1 MDLVIGIKESYKKS
15 IRNYL
20 YIYYIEC
27 KEIFL
32 GVGNGLIEVSFEWMY
47 TFVRNKSSIFWYFV
61 YSDL

>member
-1 MDLVIGIKESYKKS
+1 MI
-15 IRNYL
+15 
-20 YIYYIEC
+20 IYYIEC

-47 TFVRNKSSIFWYFV
+47 IMFVRNKSSIFWYFV

>member
-47 TFVRNKSSIFWYFV
+47 MFVRNKSSIFWYFV